1 MENVQLL
8 KHDSTVTP
16 DVQVRACTMCNE
28 STVTLKEQVSQIGA
42 TENVRWTA
50 SEVRGSG
57 WKPGWYKAEVQ
68 RYCDESYVVTLL
80 YISEQNEVIYE
91 EKLSSSTIA
100 TKKIKLLLSLI

>member
-1 MENVQLL
+1 
-8 KHDSTVTP
+8 
-16 DVQVRACTMCNE
+16 MCNE

-80 YISEQNEVIYE
+80 YISEQNESYIRG
-91 EKLSSSTIA
+91 KTI
-100 TKKIKLLLSLI
+100 IKHYCNKEDKTFAISHLTTHIHICN